1 MWAGDRQDGARLVG
15 RALGGPGGTRY
26 RPGMTLEETP
36 SCDRHDA
43 GVFMQ
48 LRTMHSDVSRPD
60 VLVGLFECPD
70 CGHERW
76 LPIKT
81 SYEDSEA
88 AIPAA

>member
-1 MWAGDRQDGARLVG
+1 VPRP
-15 RALGGPGGTRY
+15 LGGCDATRY
-26 RPGMTLEETP
+26 RPGMTLEENP
-36 SCDRHDA
+36 SCDRHDS

-60 VLVGLFECPD
+60 VLVGLFECPE

-81 SYEDSEA
+81 SYEDSQA
-88 AIPAA
+88 AVPAA

>member
-1 MWAGDRQDGARLVG
+1 
-15 RALGGPGGTRY
+15 
-26 RPGMTLEETP
+26 MTYEEAP
-36 SCDRHDA
+36 ACERHDA
-43 GVFMQ
+43 RVPME
-48 LRTMHSDVSRPD
+48 LRTMHSDASQPE
-60 VLVGLFECPD
+60 VLVGLFECPE